1 MQIALLVPENEWR
14 SLLSTVNK
22 LQEAHAA
29 AKAAAPAPDDI
40 LTVPQ
45 AAAVLGLTPEAVRRA
60 RREGRLKGIRRNE
73 KEWGF
78 YRSAIEHFPRRYH
91 RQRQA

>member
-1 MQIALLVPENEWR
+1 MQVALLVPETEWK
-14 SLLSTVNK
+14 SLLSTVSQ
-22 LQEAHAA
+22 L
-29 AKAAAPAPDDI
+29 KAAYEAAQAAVPDPGEI

-45 AAAVLGLTPEAVRRA
+45 AAALLGLTPEAVRRA

-78 YRSAIEHFPRRYH
+78 YRSVLEQFPRRHH
-91 RQRQA
+91 RQAR

>member
-1 MQIALLVPENEWR
+1 MQVALLVPENEWR
-14 SLLSTVNK
+14 TLLHTASK
-22 LQEAHAA
+22 LEEAHAA
-29 AKAAAPAPDDI
+29 ALAAAPGPDDI

-45 AAAVLGLTPEAVRRA
+45 AAAALGLTPEAVRRA

-78 YRSAIEHFPRRYH
+78 YRSVIEQFPRRYH
-91 RQRQA
+91 RQGQ

>member
-1 MQIALLVPENEWR
+1 MQVALLVPETEWK
-14 SLLSTVNK
+14 SLLSTVNQLK
-22 LQEAHAA
+22 TAHEAAQA
-29 AKAAAPAPDDI
+29 TAPDPGEI

-45 AAAVLGLTPEAVRRA
+45 AATLLGLTPEAVRRA

-78 YRSAIEHFPRRYH
+78 YRSVPEQFPRRHH
-91 RQRQA
+91 R

>member
-1 MQIALLVPENEWR
+1 MQVALLVPENEWR
-14 SLLSTVNK
+14 TLLHTVSK
-22 LQEAHAA
+22 LEEAHAA
-29 AKAAAPAPDDI
+29 ALAAAPAPDDI

-45 AAAVLGLTPEAVRRA
+45 AAEALGLTHEAVRRA

-78 YRSAIEHFPRRYH
+78 YRSVIEQFPRRYH
-91 RQRQA
+91 RQGQ